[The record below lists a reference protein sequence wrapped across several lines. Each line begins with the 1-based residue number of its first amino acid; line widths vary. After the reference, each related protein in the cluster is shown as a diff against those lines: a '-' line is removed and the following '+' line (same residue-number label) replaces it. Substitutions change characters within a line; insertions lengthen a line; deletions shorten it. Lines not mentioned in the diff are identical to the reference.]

1 MRPST
6 KTVLFAL
13 PLCLSWPL
21 FGSWQHASPC
31 SRLAAQEVARAAA
44 TADSAKAQKFIL
56 GFRMLDWNT
65 KHMHDA
71 AAASQHADTLRKLG
85 CEVKTAQHNGH
96 LDVQCRTVY
105 WKSLALGSQEQVLQW
120 KAWLE
125 LAGFDAIYGRPA
137 SSQKAVNADGSH
149 KEVVKYRLADWRS
162 QHIHQ
167 EAEIGQLTTLYRS
180 LACEVEHVDHDGH
193 TDLKY
198 RCPQWMEIDLPSHQ
212 AAHKWQEFLNKA
224 GFETSHEH

>member
-1 MRPST
+1 MRPSI
-6 KTVLFAL
+6 KTVLLAL
-13 PLCLSWPL
+13 PLCLSWPH
-21 FGSWQHASPC
+21 FGFWQSTQSC
-31 SRLAAQEVARAAA
+31 SHLAAQEVAAAA
-44 TADSAKAQKFIL
+44 ASAETATPQKLIL

-71 AAASQHADTLRKLG
+71 TAATKHAETLRKLG

-96 LDVQCRTVY
+96 IDVQCRTVY
-105 WKSLALGSQEQVLQW
+105 WKSLALDSQEQVVQW

-125 LAGFDAIYGRPA
+125 LAGFDVIHGRPA
-137 SSQKAVNADGSH
+137 SSQKAVNADGTH

-180 LACEVEHVDHDGH
+180 LACQVEHVDHDGH

-198 RCPQWMEIDLPSHQ
+198 SCPQWMEIDLPSHQ

>member
-1 MRPST
+1 MQRST
-6 KTVLFAL
+6 RMVLLAVPFCLIGA
-13 PLCLSWPL
+13 PPQLCSELI
-21 FGSWQHASPC
+21 
-31 SRLAAQEVARAAA
+31 AQEAA
-44 TADSAKAQKFIL
+44 TAAVPASAASAQKLIL

-71 AAASQHADTLRKLG
+71 TAATKHAQTLRTLG

-96 LDVQCRTVY
+96 SDVQCRTVY
-105 WKSLALGSQEQVLQW
+105 WKSLALDSQDQLLQW

-125 LAGFDAIYGRPA
+125 QTGFDVIHGRPA
-137 SSQKAVNADGSH
+137 SSQKAVNADGTH

-167 EAEIGQLTTLYRS
+167 EAEVGQLTTLYRS
-180 LACEVEHVDHDGH
+180 LACEVEHLDHDGH

-212 AAHKWQEFLNKA
+212 AAHKWQDFLNKA